1 MLKSPIRAIVSGRGA
16 SLSFV
21 DQAIVS
27 GGSFLSGI
35 VVARA
40 LGPLDFGVYVIAT
53 MIILEAASLQ
63 NALTLQP
70 MIVNGASLSERAF
83 ARFFRAH
90 VVLQAGMIAAA
101 AAVVLAIALIWE
113 PLRPVAI
120 PLVLA
125 SSAWQ
130 AQELCRRAL
139 YTRGRMAAAAINNF
153 VSFDVQA
160 VALIM
165 LALAGGMS
173 IESVLWTVAATSL
186 LGVLVGFW
194 QLRGY
199 VGGERDD
206 VRETARET
214 LRLGRWIAG
223 SYSLSAATMG
233 AYPALIAMVS
243 TLKNTAGLGIIR
255 QVVGP
260 VHLLTKPLENYFL
273 PSAARALHQ
282 GGTPALTGS
291 CGGRRSSARRSSWST
306 WAWSWLAASGSS
318 GGCSASSTWSTS
330 TRFGS
335 SCWSS
340 FCGSRMDLPGT
351 VVVDEQA
358 FDDVRAIL
366 EALFTAAVLED
377 LRGTRLWSG
386 FRRRSCTG
394 CGAGRPRR
402 PGPAA

>member
-1 MLKSPIRAIVSGRGA
+1 MLKSRIRAIVSGRGA

-160 VALIM
+160 VALIV
-165 LALAGGMS
+165 LAWAGGMS

-282 GGTPALTGS
+282 GGTPALTRELWRATQLSAPIFLVYLGVVLV
-291 CGGRRSSARRSSWST
+291 GGEWIVGRVFGEQYLEHVDALRIFVLVELLVPGDRP
-306 WAWSWLAASGSS
+306 AAG
-318 GGCSASSTWSTS
+318 
-330 TRFGS
+330 
-335 SCWSS
+335 
-340 FCGSRMDLPGT
+340 
-351 VVVDEQA
+351 
-358 FDDVRAIL
+358 
-366 EALFTAAVLED
+366 D
-377 LRGTRLWSG
+377 LRAEAPTVHPLG
-386 FRRRSCTG
+386 
-394 CGAGRPRR
+394 
-402 PGPAA
+402 